1 MGKTKKI
8 KKVYPINEF
17 GEIQYHILEDVEEQK
32 KVLEKDVFDKR
43 TTPKV
48 KKPNNRK
55 KIKGTNKKKNK

>member
-32 KVLEKDVFDKR
+32 KVLEKDVFDK
-43 TTPKV
+43 
-48 KKPNNRK
+48 PNNRK